1 MHIHLPIRYLCH
13 MSYYPPFNVEEFL
26 KNALSEDVGSGD
38 HTSLACIPHDAQ
50 GQARLLVKDDGVL
63 AGMEYA
69 PMIFSL
75 VDPKLHFEAILQD
88 GASVKKGDVAFLVS
102 GSSISITTA
111 ERLTLNL
118 MQRMSGI
125 ATKTH
130 QVSQLISHTKT
141 RLLDT
146 RKTSPGLRYFEK
158 KAVLIGGGMNHRYG
172 LYDMILIK
180 DNHVDY
186 AGGVTNA
193 LMNVKSYLN
202 TTGLNLKVEVE
213 ARNLDEVREILNDG
227 FAFRI
232 LLDNFTPSLIAEAV
246 KLINGQMETEASGGI
261 TEDNIIPYAEA
272 GVDYISMGA
281 LTHSVKSLDL
291 SLKAIRK

>member
-1 MHIHLPIRYLCH
+1 

-26 KNALSEDVGSGD
+26 KSALAEDVGSGD
-38 HTSLACIPHDAQ
+38 HTSLACIPADAQ
-50 GQARLLVKDDGVL
+50 GQARLQVKDDGVL

-69 PMIFSL
+69 PMIFAL
-75 VDPKLHFEAILQD
+75 VDPQLKFEALLKD
-88 GASVKKGDVAFLVS
+88 GDRVKKGDIAFLVN

-130 QVSQLISHTKT
+130 QVSQLIGHTKT
-141 RLLDT
+141 KLLDT

-186 AGGVTNA
+186 AGGVSAA
-193 LMNVKSYLN
+193 LKNVKDYLSK
-202 TTGLNLKVEVE
+202 TGLNLKVEVE
-213 ARNLDEVREILNDG
+213 ARNLREVEEIVNDG

-232 LLDNFTPSLIAEAV
+232 LLDNFSPALISEAV
-246 KLINGQMETEASGGI
+246 QLIDGRMETEASGGI
-261 TEDNIIPYAEA
+261 TEDNIVPYAEA

-291 SLKAIRK
+291 SLKAVKV

>member
-1 MHIHLPIRYLCH
+1 

-26 KNALSEDVGSGD
+26 KNALAEDIGSGD
-38 HTSLACIPHDAQ
+38 HTSLACIPADAQ

-69 PMIFSL
+69 PMIFAL
-75 VDPKLHFEAILQD
+75 VDPRLTFEALLKD
-88 GASVKKGDVAFLVS
+88 GDRVKKGDVAFLVR

-125 ATKTH
+125 ATKTF
-130 QVSQLISHTKT
+130 QVSQLIAHTKT
-141 RLLDT
+141 KLLDT

-186 AGGVTNA
+186 AGGITAA
-193 LMNVKSYLN
+193 LKNVKDYL
-202 TTGLNLKVEVE
+202 TKTGLNLKVEVE
-213 ARNLDEVREILNDG
+213 ARTLSEVQEVINDG

-232 LLDNFTPSLIAEAV
+232 LLDNFSPALISEAV
-246 KLINGQMETEASGGI
+246 QLIGGRMETEASGGI
-261 TEDNIIPYAEA
+261 TEENIVPYAEA

-291 SLKAIRK
+291 SLKAVRD

>member
-1 MHIHLPIRYLCH
+1 MP
-13 MSYYPPFNVEEFL
+13 YYPPFNVEEFL
-26 KNALSEDVGSGD
+26 KSALAEDVGSGD
-38 HTSLACIPHDAQ
+38 HTSLACIPRDAQ

-69 PMIFSL
+69 PIIFSL
-75 VDPKLHFEAILQD
+75 VDPGLHFEGKIQD
-88 GASVKKGDVAFLVS
+88 GAEVKKGDVAFLVS

-158 KAVLIGGGMNHRYG
+158 KAVLIGGGLNHRYG

-186 AGGVTNA
+186 AGGVSNA
-193 LMNVKSYLN
+193 LNNVKSYLQKS
-202 TTGLNLKVEVE
+202 GLELKVEVE
-213 ARNLDEVREILNDG
+213 ARNLDEVREILKDG

-232 LLDNFTPSLIAEAV
+232 LLDNFTPALIAEAV
-246 KLINGQMETEASGGI
+246 NIINGQMETEASGGI
-261 TEDNIIPYAEA
+261 TEENIVPYAEA

-291 SLKAIRK
+291 SLKAIRQ

>member
-1 MHIHLPIRYLCH
+1 

-26 KNALSEDVGSGD
+26 KNALAEDVGNGD
-38 HTSLACIPHDAQ
+38 HTSLACIPLDAL
-50 GQARLLVKDDGVL
+50 GKARLLVKDDGIL

-75 VDPKLHFEAILQD
+75 VDPKLQFEVILKD
-88 GASVKKGDVAFLVS
+88 GDRVQKGDVAFFVS

-125 ATKTH
+125 ATKTF
-130 QVSQLISHTKT
+130 QVSQRIAHTQT

-146 RKTSPGLRYFEK
+146 RKTSPGLRFFEK

-186 AGGVTNA
+186 AGGVSNA
-193 LMNVKSYLN
+193 LKNVKEYLMR
-202 TTGLNLKVEVE
+202 TGLDLKVEVE
-213 ARNLDEVREILNDG
+213 ARSLEEVREILDDG

-232 LLDNFTPSLIAEAV
+232 LLDNFTPELIAEAV
-246 KLINGQMETEASGGI
+246 KIIGGRMQTEASGGI
-261 TEDNIIPYAEA
+261 TEENIVPYAEA
-272 GVDYISMGA
+272 GVDFISMGA

-291 SLKAIRK
+291 SLKAVRS